1 MICVPIAAPTTEAA
15 VEKLKRAE
23 ALADLIELRIDRI
36 PGADLERL
44 LAARK
49 IPGIATNRRREEGGE
64 FAGTEKERL
73 ACLREAARLGADYI
87 DVEASTAP
95 AEKASLRRAI
105 AGTPTRLI
113 VSWHDFSGTPSAES
127 LEAKLQECMADGPA
141 VVKIVTLARTT
152 ADCLRLLELIPRA
165 RRKGQAIA
173 AFCMGRPGQISRIMA
188 PLLGSLFS
196 YASLE
201 ASEASAPGQLTVRQL
216 KEIYRI
222 MDEGRRHG

>member
-1 MICVPIAAPTTEAA
+1 MICVSIAAPTTEAA
-15 VEKLKRAE
+15 IEKIKRAE
-23 ALADLIELRIDRI
+23 ALVDLIELRIDRL
-36 PGADLERL
+36 PGVDLERL
-44 LAARK
+44 LAVRN
-49 IPGIATNRRREEGGE
+49 IPVIATNRRREEGGE
-64 FAGTEKERL
+64 FAGTEEERL
-73 ACLREAARLGADYI
+73 ARLKEAARLGADYI

-95 AEKASLRRAI
+95 AGKSKLRRAI

-127 LEAKLQECMADGPA
+127 LEAKLRECMAEGPA
-141 VVKIVTLARTT
+141 VVKIVTLAKTT

-165 RRKGQAIA
+165 RKKGQAIV

-201 ASEASAPGQLTVRQL
+201 ASEASAPGQLTVRQMQ
-216 KEIYRI
+216 EIYRI
-222 MDEGRRHG
+222 MDEGSSHG